1 MTVLHVVD
9 GDTIRVRLPGG
20 PTPVRLIGIDAPEEH
35 ESDRLDRAARRSH
48 RSKAPIQALGRLA
61 TDFTRQHLLGRSV
74 SLELDAERRDR
85 YGRLLAYVWLD
96 ERKLFNAEIVR
107 AGYATAYTVAP
118 NVKYATWFRA
128 LEREARAAG
137 RGLWGRGLGSGSRRR
152 ARSYP
157 PRAARISFA
166 SRAKTPGPSLPSAV
180 STWTAFAPFAIARR
194 TS

>member
-48 RSKAPIQALGRLA
+48 RSKASIQALGRLA

-74 SLELDAERRDR
+74 SLELAGPRTRF
-85 YGRLLAYVWLD
+85 LP
-96 ERKLFNAEIVR
+96 FNQGKFGGAGNPPVSPTR

>member
-1 MTVLHVVD
+1 MGDLRLASLLGLLAVGGVPHALPPGSPLRVTVLHVVD

-48 RSKAPIQALGRLA
+48 RSKASIQALGRLA

-96 ERKLFNAEIVR
+96 ERKLFNAEIGAAASG
-107 AGYATAYTVAP
+107 AGADAGPAP
-118 NVKYATWFRA
+118 TCRGPLASPSPA
-128 LEREARAAG
+128 AR
-137 RGLWGRGLGSGSRRR
+137 RHRPPPCR
-152 ARSYP
+152 ARRP
-157 PRAARISFA
+157 PGRP
-166 SRAKTPGPSLPSAV
+166 SRPSRSPGAHRS
-180 STWTAFAPFAIARR
+180 R
-194 TS
+194 T